1 MSSNIQSTSFSY
13 CEGTYSF
20 SDPVKF
26 GLQGIT
32 TIGLQ
37 GVTNAGL
44 PGGVTARSEK
54 LNVPLQISATSDDGR
69 WIAVGVTHA

>member
-1 MSSNIQSTSFSY
+1 MSSNMQSTSFSY

-37 GVTNAGL
+37 GAGL

-54 LNVPLQISATSDDGR
+54 LNVPSQISATSDDGR